1 MRANHVKELWKN
13 QKTAIGGWLSIPS
26 GISTEIMAHQEW
38 DVLTIDMQHALVSVS
53 DMVPMITAIST
64 TNVTPFVRV
73 PWLEPG
79 IIMKALDAGS
89 FGVICPM
96 INTLEDAERFVS
108 YCRYAPQGTRSF
120 GPGRAALYAGNDYA
134 TQANDTILTLAMI
147 ETLEAMDNLEGILK
161 VEGLDA
167 VFVGP
172 SDLGLSLG
180 NAPGNHEE
188 PVLLEAIET
197 ILNKAKSNG
206 KRVGIYTLTPEY
218 AKRMIKL
225 GFDYVVIGSDARM
238 LTAQAKKV
246 LTEIRSK

>member
-1 MRANHVKELWKN
+1 MRVNRVKEIWKKE
-13 QKTAIGGWLSIPS
+13 QVAIGGWLSIPS
-26 GISTEIMAHQEW
+26 GISTEIMSHQEW

-53 DMVPMITAIST
+53 DMVSMITAIST

-96 INTLEDAERFVS
+96 INTREDAEQFVS

-120 GPGRAALYAGNDYA
+120 GPGRTVLYAGNDYA
-134 TQANDTILTLAMI
+134 MQANETILTLAMI
-147 ETLEAMDNLEGILK
+147 ETQTALENLAGILK
-161 VEGLDA
+161 VEDLAA

-180 NAPGNHEE
+180 YAPGNHEE

-197 ILNKAKSNG
+197 ILKKAKSNG
-206 KRVGIYTLTPEY
+206 KRAGIYTLTPEY

-225 GFDYVVIGSDARM
+225 GFDYVAISSDARM
-238 LTAQAKKV
+238 LAEQANS
-246 LTEIRSK
+246 LFSYF